1 MTSLLVLLALLV
13 SGQSSPTEGRWV
25 LTGVG
30 RFAVFAD
37 LDSIRRD
44 GDMAWVTS
52 FQVVEEDFSIDGRTY
67 AGGLSHWAFD
77 CAARMADRLDFV
89 ALNTELGF
97 GEGTAE
103 RNPAYPAAP
112 GGDAAE
118 LLVVACD
125 PASAGEAD
133 ADNLA
138 DAVRVGRAALRLAG

>member
-1 MTSLLVLLALLV
+1 MKTLLLLLALTMN
-13 SGQSSPTEGRWV
+13 GQASPTEGQWV

-37 LDSIRRD
+37 VGSIRRE
-44 GDMAWVTS
+44 GDIAFMTS
-52 FQVVEEDFSIDGRTY
+52 FQVVEEDFGIGGRPY
-67 AGGLSHWAFD
+67 SGGLSHWSFD
-77 CAARMADRLDFV
+77 CAAHMADRLDFISV
-89 ALNTELGF
+89 NAALGF

-103 RNPAYPAAP
+103 PSPAYAAVP

-118 LLVVACD
+118 LLAVACD

-138 DAVRVGRAALRLAG
+138 DAVRVGRAAMASQ

>member
-1 MTSLLVLLALLV
+1 MKSLLVFLALLI
-13 SGQSSPTEGRWV
+13 SGQASPTEGRWV

-37 LDSIRRD
+37 LDSVRRE
-44 GDMAWVTS
+44 GDLARMTS
-52 FQVVEEDFSIDGRTY
+52 FQVVEEDFRIDGRAY

-77 CAARMADRLDFV
+77 CAAGMADRLDFISV
-89 ALNTELGF
+89 NAEFGF
-97 GEGTAE
+97 GEATAD
-103 RNPAYPAAP
+103 RSPAYPAAP

-118 LLVVACD
+118 LLAKACD

-138 DAVRVGRAALRLAG
+138 DAVRIGRAALNQAD